1 MKRIDKVYHELLAQT
16 KSGFSLYGDE
26 FIGVTATE
34 ISLKLDLDRSN
45 VSKDLNHL
53 VKMKKAIKTNGRPV
67 HFFDSSLY
75 SKIFMQFNYRDAKKQ
90 SSLDVF
96 QKMIGSDLSLK
107 DSINKAK
114 AALYYPGNGLPILI
128 TGKTGVG
135 KTYFVEQM
143 FEYALKKELISDN
156 APFITFNCADYADNQ
171 QLLLSQLFGYRK
183 GSFTGA
189 ESDKDGIVQAAH
201 NGFLFLDEVHRLS
214 SKGQEMLFY
223 LMDKGEY
230 KRLGETNNSHKV
242 NTRIIMAT
250 TEDPSEVLLNTFLR
264 RIPVHIHIPSL
275 AERSNYEKLSLICSF
290 FLKEQKTLNRN
301 IVISSEILN
310 AILLSDYQGNIG
322 EMKSTIQYICANAF
336 MYCMSNNH
344 NKVNILWQHLP
355 QQMKS
360 IDNVDRTRL
369 TGLSQEIEFAP
380 NFSLDA
386 IISKYHLLE
395 YENTMKVALENL
407 FSISTVTN
415 NSISDYAK
423 DILSYFR
430 FNDNDSTTLEEMIIS
445 KEIEKICENEL
456 NDCSHDKNYKEIIRL
471 LAMHFSTIINNDV
484 VCKKIKE
491 PNNQVY
497 FQFKNHIQQISIH
510 IKNTFGYEI
519 SESNQI
525 IISML
530 TMYLFDS
537 EKYNRVGIIIVM
549 HGNGIAKYM
558 SETVNK
564 LLSTNHVGYADLPL
578 DLTLEQSYVNV
589 KRQVVESD
597 KGKGVLLLGDMG
609 SVKGFANRIHEETK
623 IEIKFLDLVSTPI
636 VLEATKIVLTN
647 NLSLKQL
654 YFQLLNLIESHWKSH
669 NVRNISTNDYRYFET
684 IVIDYLDKI
693 LTFVDAKKIYDVL
706 SIVLEKLENIFN
718 FQTTDQF
725 LLKFMFHNGCMIER
739 ILLNDILDFKINT
752 DSFNENDFIR
762 VKEAYSVIE
771 ESFGIQVPSEELW
784 AIIEMLQFEYPDIIL
799 VER

>member
-26 FIGVTATE
+26 FVGVTATE

-45 VSKDLNHL
+45 VSKDLNNL
-53 VKMKKAIKTNGRPV
+53 VKINKAVKTNGRPV
-67 HFFDSSLY
+67 HFFESSLY
-75 SKIFMQFNYRDAKKQ
+75 SKIFMKFNYNDEKKQ
-90 SSLDVF
+90 GNMDVF
-96 QKMIGSDLSLK
+96 QKIIGSDISLK

-114 AALYYPGNGLPILI
+114 AALFYPGNGLPILI

-135 KTYFVEQM
+135 KTYFVEKM
-143 FEYALKKELISDN
+143 YEYALKKEVISEN

-171 QLLLSQLFGYRK
+171 QLLLSQLFGYKK

-189 ESDKDGIVQAAH
+189 ESDKDGIVQAAD

-242 NTRIIMAT
+242 KTRIIMAT
-250 TEDPSEVLLNTFLR
+250 TEEPSEVLLNTFLR

-275 AERSNYEKLSLICSF
+275 SERSNYEKLSLICSF

-301 IVISSEILN
+301 IMISSEILN
-310 AILLSDYQGNIG
+310 TILLSDYQGNIG

-336 MYCMSNNH
+336 MSCMSSNDD
-344 NKVNILWQHLP
+344 KVYILWQHLP

-360 IDNVDRTRL
+360 IGNVDKVRL
-369 TGLSQEIEFAP
+369 TGVSQEIEFSP
-380 NFSLDA
+380 GFSLDA
-386 IISKYHLLE
+386 IISKYNLLE
-395 YENTMKVALENL
+395 YENTMKLALENL
-407 FSISTVTN
+407 FSISTATN
-415 NSISDYAK
+415 NGINDYAK
-423 DILSYFR
+423 DILSYLR
-430 FNDNDSTTLEEMIIS
+430 FSDNDSTTIEEMIIS
-445 KEIEKICENEL
+445 KEIEKICDNEL
-456 NDCSHDKNYKEIIRL
+456 SGYRRDKNYKEIIRL
-471 LAMHFSTIINNDV
+471 LAMHFSTIINNEV
-484 VCKKIKE
+484 VCKKVTE

-497 FQFKNHIQQISIH
+497 FQFYNHIKKISMQ
-510 IKNTFGYEI
+510 IKNTFGYKI

-525 IISML
+525 IISIL

-537 EKYNRVGIIIVM
+537 EKYNRVGIVIIM

-558 SETVNK
+558 AKTVNT

-578 DLTLEQSYVNV
+578 NLTVEQSYTNV
-589 KRQVVESD
+589 KRQVIESD
-597 KGKGVLLLGDMG
+597 SGKGVLLLGDMG
-609 SVKGFANRIHEETK
+609 SVKGFANRIQEETK

-636 VLEATKIVLTN
+636 ALEATKIVLTN
-647 NLSLKQL
+647 NLSLEEL
-654 YFQLLNLIESHWKSH
+654 YFQLLNLIESHWKSQ
-669 NVRNISTNDYRYFET
+669 NVRNISANDYRYFET
-684 IVIDYLDKI
+684 VVIDYLNKI

-706 SIVLEKLENIFN
+706 AIVLEKLEKN
-718 FQTTDQF
+718 FSFRATDQF

-752 DSFNENDFIR
+752 DGFNKNDFIS
-762 VKEAYSVIE
+762 VKEAYNVIE

-784 AIIEMLQFEYPDIIL
+784 AIIEMIQFEYPDVIL
-799 VER
+799 IKR